1 MTKSL
6 PILVILLFSFL
17 SAGAASAQNVPAPA
31 GRLVSDG
38 GAFLD
43 DVEERALEMKLRAYN
58 DSTSTQIV
66 VVTVQD
72 LGGYDSQEFAM
83 AIGRQWG
90 VGQQGSDN
98 GVVFL
103 ISRAERKIR
112 IETGYGME
120 GVLPDVFVGR
130 VVREIV
136 EPSFKKGQFYYGIN
150 AAVDVIISAASG
162 EFDAQAL
169 QRPARRQSKNPPI
182 ATYMIMMFV
191 YFLISYLRN
200 RGRGKGKYRRTH
212 YNGLPMIFWGSALGG
227 LGRSGLGGG
236 GFGGGGFGG
245 GFGGFGGG
253 GFGGG
258 GAGGGW

>member
-6 PILVILLFSFL
+6 PILVILLFAFL
-17 SAGAASAQNVPAPA
+17 SAGAASAQNVPAQA

-43 DVEERALEMKLRAYN
+43 EVEERALERKLRAYN

-72 LGGYDSQEFAM
+72 LGGYDPQEFAM

-103 ISRAERKIR
+103 ISRAERAIR

-162 EFDAQAL
+162 EFDAQVL
-169 QRPARRQSKNPPI
+169 QRPARRRSKNPPI

-191 YFLISYLRN
+191 YFLISWVRN
-200 RGRGKGKYRRTH
+200 RGRGKGKYRRTR
-212 YNGLPMIFWGSALGG
+212 YNGLPMIFWGSMLAGHGG
-227 LGRSGLGGG
+227 S
-236 GFGGGGFGG
+236 GFGGGGLGGGGG

-253 GFGGG
+253 GFGGA